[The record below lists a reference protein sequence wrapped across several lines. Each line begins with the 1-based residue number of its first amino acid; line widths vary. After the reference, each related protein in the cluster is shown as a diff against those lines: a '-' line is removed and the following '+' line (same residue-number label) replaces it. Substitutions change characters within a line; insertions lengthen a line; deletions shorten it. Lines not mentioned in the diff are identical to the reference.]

1 MITIQINIP
10 LKTVRKAFVIADQDV
25 PSDEAILEKLGN
37 EPNVIDLST
46 LGPDGDGLALGL
58 ALIAIDSKF
67 D

>member
-37 EPNVIDLST
+37 EPNVIDLSN

-58 ALIAIDSKF
+58 ALIAIGS
-67 D
+67 